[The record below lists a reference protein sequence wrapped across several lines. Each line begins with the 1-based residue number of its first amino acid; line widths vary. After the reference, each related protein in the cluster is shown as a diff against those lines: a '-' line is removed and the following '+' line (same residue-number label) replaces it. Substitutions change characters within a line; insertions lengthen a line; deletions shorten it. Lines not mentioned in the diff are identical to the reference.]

1 MTVIT
6 IRLPSLLTVILLAAM
21 GLAVLTGPSAEA
33 ATRVVRAQGVAA
45 MVGNDTAAARK
56 GALAEALYDAAG
68 RANMSVRGASH
79 LSTSGVATEESTML
93 VQGKVKDYQVV
104 DEHRE
109 GSRYV
114 VVIEALIDSNEES
127 CKSGR
132 RFDLEL
138 RHMRVRVAPGLSGH
152 TQRLADD
159 SVARALDT
167 MVDNQTFRIED
178 RRSLYTRPDQT
189 SPNSY
194 TSIMQGVVPA
204 GMIGGYSMT
213 GDMVVERIRNSNI
226 ALNSVSIKASVTLRL
241 HDVLT
246 GQAAPTVQKSVEI
259 PIKHRIWGTDN
270 DVIQI
275 DSVNFEPLW
284 ASVIDG
290 LEEMLGCQ
298 PLRAR
303 VMEVSAQN
311 VRLSVGNRNGIKAG
325 DYFLVEFPGQKG
337 QGWQLMVI
345 ESTGT
350 TTSIARMMKKT
361 PVVPLNATAV
371 LMQ

>member
-1 MTVIT
+1 MIML
-6 IRLPSLLTVILLAAM
+6 RLPTFIPVLLMAFALAA
-21 GLAVLTGPSAEA
+21 GAVPHAAEA
-33 ATRVVRAQGVAA
+33 ATRVVKAQGAAA
-45 MVGNDTAAARK
+45 MVGNDTTAARK

-68 RANMSVRGASH
+68 RTNMSVRGASH
-79 LSTSGVATEESTML
+79 LSTQGVATEDSTIL
-93 VQGKVKDYQVV
+93 VQGKIKDYQVV
-104 DEHRE
+104 DERRE
-109 GSRYV
+109 GNRYI
-114 VVIEALIDSNEES
+114 VVIEALIDSAEES
-127 CKSGR
+127 CKTGR

-159 SVARALDT
+159 SVARALET
-167 MVDNQTFRIED
+167 MQDNTMFRIED
-178 RRSLYTRPDQT
+178 RRSLYTRPDQS

-194 TSIMQGVVPA
+194 MSIMQGVAPA
-204 GMIGGYSMT
+204 AMIGGYTMT
-213 GDMVVERIRNSNI
+213 GDMVVERTRRDNI
-226 ALNSVSIKASVTLRL
+226 ALNTVSIKASVTLRL
-241 HDVLT
+241 QDVLT
-246 GQAAPTVQKSVEI
+246 GQSAPTVQKTIDI
-259 PIKHRIWGTDN
+259 PVKHRIWGTDN
-270 DVIQI
+270 DII
-275 DSVNFEPLW
+275 ELESVNFAPLW
-284 ASVIDG
+284 DKVIDG

-345 ESTGT
+345 ESTGNS
-350 TTSIARMMKKT
+350 TSVARLMKKT
-361 PVVPLNATAV
+361 PNVPLNATAV